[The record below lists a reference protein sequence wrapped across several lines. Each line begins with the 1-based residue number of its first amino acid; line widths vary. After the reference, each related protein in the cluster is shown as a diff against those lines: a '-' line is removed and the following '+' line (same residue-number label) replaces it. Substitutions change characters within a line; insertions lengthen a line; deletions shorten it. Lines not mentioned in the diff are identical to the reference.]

1 MAAMINEAADVVYE
15 KIALR
20 PSDVD
25 VTKLYGYGFPRY
37 RGGPMRY
44 ADSYGL
50 NNVLSDLKRFQ
61 KEDPLFWKPSELI
74 INLVQKG
81 DNFESLNS

>member
-1 MAAMINEAADVVYE
+1 
-15 KIALR
+15 
-20 PSDVD
+20 
-25 VTKLYGYGFPRY
+25 
-37 RGGPMRY
+37 MRY

-50 NNVLSDLKRFQ
+50 NNVLSDLKRLQ

-81 DNFESLNS
+81 DNFESLNN